1 MGLDKRDENLE
12 NVPDDIKNKKDIN
25 SGEAANGKEDI
36 KVKEDTDAKEQKDTN
51 GKEAAED
58 KKSKE
63 DVNGKKDIKSKK
75 DVKGKKGNKKKKDK
89 KIVLVRVLLIS
100 MMLLSLGNYFFDRYR
115 YYKETKRIE
124 ALKEAALKRANEEKE
139 KEKIVDTPPI
149 EEDFENIIEE
159 PEEDPYVSPIDFE
172 YWRGINPDVIAY
184 IKVPGTNI
192 DYPILYDAEDNLRYL
207 HESIDGEQTVHGSI
221 YLDQLASP
229 DFTGKNNLIYGHHMK
244 DGSMFKDVVKYKDE
258 KYLKKHKTV
267 YIYLPD
273 REIKLRAVAAFYGE
287 ADGSSRQVRFSS
299 DEKFTAFVESRLSNA
314 KSKAKLPAGGY
325 EAVSQLFCL
334 VTCSY
339 EFNNAR
345 TFLYCV
351 NESDYDTDTGDII
364 GDTDS
369 EVNTGSESPTVS
381 ESTTENEVNTE
392 SEANTYSID
401 NKNTDDN
408 EG

>member
-1 MGLDKRDENLE
+1 MGLDKKNENLE
-12 NVPDDIKNKKDIN
+12 SATDEVKDKKDINREKDAKSEEDINSEKNVQSENDVKGEEDIKSEKNVKNKKD
-25 SGEAANGKEDI
+25 
-36 KVKEDTDAKEQKDTN
+36 T
-51 GKEAAED
+51 
-58 KKSKE
+58 KS
-63 DVNGKKDIKSKK
+63 KKDIKKK
-75 DVKGKKGNKKKKDK
+75 KGKKKRDK
-89 KIVLVRVLLIS
+89 KLVVVRVLLIS
-100 MMLLSLGNYFFDRYR
+100 MILLSLGNYFFDRYR

-124 ALKEAALKRANEEKE
+124 ALKEAARKREEEEKE
-139 KEKIVDTPPI
+139 NSIKEPPI
-149 EEDFENIIEE
+149 EENSGDSIEE
-159 PEEDPYVSPIDFE
+159 PIEPPYESPIDFE
-172 YWRGINPDVIAY
+172 YWRGINPDVVAY

-221 YLDQLASP
+221 YLDQLANP
-229 DFTGKNNLIYGHHMK
+229 DFTGKNNLIYGHHMR

-273 REIKLRAVAAFYGE
+273 REIKLRAIAAFYGE
-287 ADGSSRQVRFSS
+287 ADGSSRQVSFDS
-299 DEKFTAFVESRLSNA
+299 DEEFSDFVESRLSNA
-314 KSKAKLPAGGY
+314 KNKQKLPDRGSKG
-325 EAVSQLFCL
+325 VSQLFCL

-364 GDTDS
+364 GNTDS
-369 EVNTGSESPTVS
+369 EVNTGSESPTES
-381 ESTTENEVNTE
+381 EANTENEANIE
-392 SEANTYSID
+392 NEANTYSID
-401 NKNTDDN
+401 NQNTDDN